1 MEKVQFGDT
10 MFKLAKNQSLFF
22 FENPNDEVFE
32 VIFVS
37 AQLSTEQH

>member
-22 FENPNDEVFE
+22 EHPNDEVFE

>member
-10 MFKLAKNQSLFF
+10 MFKLAKIKDFF
-22 FENPNDEVFE
+22 FEHPNDEVFE